1 VGPPRPFPQALAG
14 TDPRELPGR
23 SDQGLVKV
31 VEAQCGRNAVAL
43 ESEECRDSHGVRAGI
58 GVWVVVPGRVLLN
71 DDGFV
76 IDRMPRDRSQVDAG
90 VLDPVDEHVDARCL
104 ALRPTD
110 HDVFCDRGSRG
121 IDVLVARADAG
132 GATINDIAA
141 ELGIDQSGA
150 SRMVAHAVAQGFLA
164 KDVAVDAR
172 QRIVSVTE
180 AGRTL
185 VSQAHT
191 WQETTFAR
199 LTADWSPADIA
210 RFTAL
215 MTRLVASREDEL

>member
-1 VGPPRPFPQALAG
+1 M
-14 TDPRELPGR
+14 TDDMGPGR
-23 SDQGLVKV
+23 TLFQF
-31 VEAQCGRNAVAL
+31 
-43 ESEECRDSHGVRAGI
+43 VRFWARRWTGTGAGI
-58 GVWVVVPGRVLLN
+58 DAERGRDVM
-71 DDGFV
+71 V
-76 IDRMPRDRSQVDAG
+76 TQA
-90 VLDPVDEHVDARCL
+90 
-104 ALRPTD
+104 AL
-110 HDVFCDRGSRG
+110 
-121 IDVLVARADAG
+121 ARADAG